1 MKRLHTIVL
10 PHWKQTEDRKTEP
23 IKLPELVHLPM
34 LMHRGTP
41 AKPIVMPGEEVLV
54 GQKIGEAEAKDA
66 VPVHAS
72 VSGKV
77 IAVTDYT
84 TLEGETAPCVAV
96 VPDGRQT
103 RFPQIAPP
111 VIQSREDFIRAV
123 QESGCVGLSGSGH
136 PTHIK
141 LQTKKSIDMLII
153 NGMECEPYLTADCRR
168 MVEEPAAVLGG
179 IQYILRMLG
188 IRQARLAIADDKPA
202 AVKMFSDAC
211 RSIPEITVIPLK
223 TAYPQ
228 GAESVLVYHV
238 CGRVIPENAAADD
251 VGVIVLNVSTVAFL
265 YQYIR
270 TGMPLIEAVVT
281 VEGDAVRKPGSLR
294 VPIGTPM
301 RNLLAHCGCNIEK
314 IGELLAG
321 GVMMGVR
328 VPSPD
333 LPVTK
338 MQNGL
343 LAFRKARYREAT
355 ACIRCGSCIRAC
367 PMGLMPMEL
376 ERAYEKF
383 NWKKLTR
390 LHASQCIGCGSCSYV
405 CPAKRPLAAELQYA
419 KQMLEE
425 GGLN

>member
-10 PHWKQTEDRKTEP
+10 PHYKLTEDRKTEQ

-41 AKPIVMPGEEVLV
+41 AKPIVVPGEEVTV
-54 GQKIGEAEAKDA
+54 GQKVGAAEAEDA

-84 TLEGETAPCVAV
+84 TLYGETVPCVAI
-96 VPDGRQT
+96 VPDGKQT

-111 VIQSREDFIRAV
+111 EIPTREDFVKAV

-136 PTHIK
+136 PTHLK
-141 LQTKKSIDMLII
+141 LKTEKNIDMLII
-153 NGMECEPYLTADCRR
+153 NGIECEPYLTADCRR

-179 IQYILRMLG
+179 IQYILRMLK
-188 IRQARLAIADDKPA
+188 IKQARLAIADDKPA
-202 AVKMFSDAC
+202 AVKIFADAC
-211 RSIPEITVIPLK
+211 RSIPEITVVPLK

-228 GAESVLVYHV
+228 GAEKVLVYHV

-265 YQYIR
+265 YRYIR
-270 TGMPLIEAVVT
+270 TGMPLTEAVVT
-281 VEGDAVRKPGSLR
+281 VEGDAVRNPGSLR

-301 RNLLAHCGCNIEK
+301 RNLLAHCGCAFDK
-314 IGELLAG
+314 IGELIAG
-321 GVMMGVR
+321 GVMMGVK

-338 MQNGL
+338 LQNGL
-343 LAFRKARYREAT
+343 LAFRKERYWEAT
-355 ACIRCGSCIRAC
+355 ACIRCGNCMRAC

-383 NWKKLTR
+383 NWKKLSK
-390 LHASQCIGCGSCSYV
+390 LHASLCTGCGCCTYV
-405 CPAKRPLAAELQYA
+405 CPAKRPLAAQLQYA
-419 KQMLEE
+419 KLMLEE